1 MPTPHGP
8 GGPSPA
14 RLQGRAT
21 WLVSRAHARA
31 FGLLNAGFEAH
42 GDGLRGYHYRL
53 LAALEEWGPASQ
65 AEVGRST
72 GIDRSDVTAVLTD
85 LEARGLVVRSVDP
98 ANKRRKI
105 VTITERGA
113 ARLLELDE
121 VVDGV
126 QREFLAPL
134 TAAQRRQFLDLVALL
149 AGKR

>member
-8 GGPSPA
+8 GGRTPA

-21 WLVSRAHARA
+21 WLVSRAHARGFA
-31 FGLLNAGFEAH
+31 LLSAGFEAH
-42 GDGLRGYHYRL
+42 GDGLRGYHYRVL
-53 LAALEEWGPASQ
+53 SALEEWGPASQ

-98 ANKRRKI
+98 DNKRRKI
-105 VTITERGA
+105 VSLTEAGL

-121 VVDGV
+121 VIDGI
-126 QREFLAPL
+126 QSDFLAPL
-134 TAAQRRQFLDLVALL
+134 TPAQQRDFLDLVARL
-149 AGKR
+149 AERR